1 MLLRYL
7 IKLIVAIKMATLLGI
22 FGWFFAGIHGAIYFS
37 GMTFVGTFVWMV
49 FAYDS
54 GERLQKLTK
63 IKAARKYKIAF

>member
-1 MLLRYL
+1 
-7 IKLIVAIKMATLLGI
+7 
-22 FGWFFAGIHGAIYFS
+22 
-37 GMTFVGTFVWMV
+37 MV